1 MNNFRHPGK
10 TLDFVAP
17 AAGVVS
23 GQPQLRGTI
32 LHIPGKSA
40 KEGESYPG
48 TIEGV
53 FNLPCAANTAW
64 EASVTPLYWDAAN
77 KRVTTTA
84 NNNALIGVAAAD
96 KPAAANSGDVKLLPQ
111 VGVKPAAA

>member
-1 MNNFRHPGK
+1 MNNFRNPGK
-10 TLDFVAP
+10 TLDFTAP
-17 AAGVVS
+17 AGGVVS

-40 KEGESYPG
+40 KEGETYAG

-53 FNLPCAANTAW
+53 FALPCAANTAW
-64 EASVTPLYWDAAN
+64 EASATALYWDAAN

-84 NNNALIGVAAAD
+84 NNNTLIGVAAAD
-96 KPAAANSGDVKLLPQ
+96 KAATEASGDVKLLPQ
-111 VGVKPAAA
+111 AGIKPAAA